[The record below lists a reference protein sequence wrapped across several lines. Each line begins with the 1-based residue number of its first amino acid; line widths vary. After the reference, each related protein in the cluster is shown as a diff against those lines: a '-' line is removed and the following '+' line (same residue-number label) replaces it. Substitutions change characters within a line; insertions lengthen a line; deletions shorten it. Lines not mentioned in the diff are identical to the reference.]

1 MEREQVLVVLLH
13 QGTSHPARFKFFRG
27 TTRSELQSFV
37 AELLGLEL
45 AAHEV
50 LRFSDEEGDDVLLN
64 DQVPSG
70 TVLKVW
76 VSSKRPHGFAACSAP
91 AMKRL
96 RPARK
101 ELAEVLAMQAETLRE
116 DLDHRQSCLPFLL
129 TATDSLLKTASQFR
143 RDVLYHLGPWQS
155 SCLVFR
161 GDMPAH
167 IRHGILLHLILFEVV
182 HLAEV
187 SRSFRAWCYPDG
199 RQLLP
204 LVSDQALRGG
214 VEAARRLAARSHP
227 SFIQRVE
234 VVERGSAA
242 CAFLEGLLSVADAP
256 LSSLEAVAVANTR
269 YSSSTLL
276 IRLLKKAGQVRAV
289 QLLTLLDRPLPA
301 ECLRSV
307 RELGPLVLHA
317 TELRGFPSLFA
328 GGPAATLESVQIL
341 DTTKLDFQVLLGAMP
356 EALPKHGAAGQHLR
370 RLEILPHGDEPAG
383 RFWPQW
389 VQSLAELLQHPALAS
404 LEFVAVPIP
413 SSVSAASECAEALFQ
428 SLQAHVT
435 LPARLSILRLVPY
448 PTKSQGFSPSGGGGD
463 SDEVR
468 DARAMLARYRAAWP
482 ALSVQFPGIT

>member
-1 MEREQVLVVLLH
+1 
-13 QGTSHPARFKFFRG
+13 
-27 TTRSELQSFV
+27 
-37 AELLGLEL
+37 
-45 AAHEV
+45 
-50 LRFSDEEGDDVLLN
+50 
-64 DQVPSG
+64 
-70 TVLKVW
+70 
-76 VSSKRPHGFAACSAP
+76 
-91 AMKRL
+91 
-96 RPARK
+96 
-101 ELAEVLAMQAETLRE
+101 MQAETLRE